1 MFDHHVY
8 ILTQDDALGNALKEA
23 GVATSAFSDAK
34 SLASA
39 LPPQPRGVV
48 VVDLQLSRGAGFAFL
63 RDYHGPGMVP
73 ILVLTNEGDVAGT
86 VEGMRHGAVDV
97 IEKPYD
103 VTNAVARVRAAL
115 QREANSWQSRRQA
128 LAVAH
133 RLKGLTPREAEVLGQ
148 LSLGLSNRQTGERLG
163 ISPRTVEVHRGRIMG
178 KMGAGSMT
186 SLVRM
191 VVEAGLGTQL
201 PALPPVL

>member
-1 MFDHHVY
+1 MFDQHVY
-8 ILTQDDALGNALKEA
+8 ILTHDTALATALTEGGIA
-23 GVATSAFSDAK
+23 NTAFADGDSLSA
-34 SLASA
+34 A

-48 VVDLQLSRGAGFAFL
+48 IVDLQLPRGAGYAFL
-63 RDYHGPGMVP
+63 RDSHGPGMLPV
-73 ILVLTNEGDVAGT
+73 VVFTNEGDVAGT

-103 VTNAVARVRAAL
+103 ITNVVARVRAAL
-115 QREANSWQSRRQA
+115 QRESASWQARRQS
-128 LAVAH
+128 LSVAH

-191 VVEAGLGTQL
+191 VVEAGLGDQL